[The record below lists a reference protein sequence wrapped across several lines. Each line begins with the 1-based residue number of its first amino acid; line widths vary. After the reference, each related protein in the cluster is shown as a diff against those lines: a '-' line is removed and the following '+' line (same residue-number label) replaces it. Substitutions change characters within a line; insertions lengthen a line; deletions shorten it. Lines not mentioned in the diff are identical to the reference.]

1 MTMKKLFN
9 ILTFTLLAFASYG
22 QTSIQTKEVKIL
34 YTNGYEIFRVCIVGC
49 TVSYDDKKE
58 YFWYTEFSN
67 IKSTKGGSGGSL
79 LHGNYKFYDEQGNL
93 RQDKNYYLR
102 LPDGSKKNWDSLGN
116 ITSQTKYNKGKIVY
130 LKFQNDEKYWIEWIG
145 PIFEEGSIK
154 KVYTQ
159 FNSLLSEQKTLPNFK
174 QHTKT
179 YYEYSGK
186 LKEEYSTSGFG
197 GDYMTGKYT
206 SYYENG
212 KIQTIGQ
219 FYDGEYTNVKVGAWN
234 WYKSDGTLEATVQY
248 KANIKKW
255 SNGEN
260 KVVGG
265 YILDTDSNSWLKNGE
280 WRWYTEDGK
289 FQSSKKYKWGVET
302 RE

>member
-1 MTMKKLFN
+1 MKKLFN